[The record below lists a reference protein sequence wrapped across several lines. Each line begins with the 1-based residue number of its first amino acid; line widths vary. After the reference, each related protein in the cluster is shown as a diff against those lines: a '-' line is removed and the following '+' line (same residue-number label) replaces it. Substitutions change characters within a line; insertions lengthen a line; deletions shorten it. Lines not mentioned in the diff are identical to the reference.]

1 MRKWILALGVLAG
14 LIVGAPATAEKPR
27 HYGAAE
33 LNIAGAA
40 LGMKP
45 GEVAAALTK
54 AGYRRVEQIK
64 GKSWEEKIGI
74 ELAATRGTPRP
85 KAYYQGLLSERYAK
99 GEEEIEVSYLPTP
112 AGAAVDVVTYRMPRA
127 AMTPAAFT
135 SSVVARY
142 GRPTVS
148 LSQESVYCSVGEEAC
163 STTDFPRRKQLPS
176 LTMSLGGFT
185 ALTLRL
191 GAGAKAERD
200 YAALVKGELARRV
213 PQASGTR
220 F

>member
-1 MRKWILALGVLAG
+1 MGKWILALAMLAG
-14 LIVGAPATAEKPR
+14 LDGFPAAAERPR
-27 HYGAAE
+27 FYGAGD
-33 LNIAGAA
+33 LNIAGAT

-45 GEVAAALTK
+45 SEVAVALTK

-85 KAYYQGLLSERYAK
+85 KAYYQGLLSERYAR

-112 AGAAVDVVTYRMPRA
+112 AGAAVDVVTYRMRRA

-135 SSVVARY
+135 ASVVARY

-148 LSQESVYCSVGEEAC
+148 LSQESVYCSVGEETC
-163 STTDFPRRKQLPS
+163 STMDFPRRKQLPS
-176 LTMSLGGFT
+176 LTMSLGGHS

-191 GAGAKAERD
+191 VSGAKAERD
-200 YAALVKGELARRV
+200 YAASVKEELARRA
-213 PQASGTR
+213 PEMKRTT